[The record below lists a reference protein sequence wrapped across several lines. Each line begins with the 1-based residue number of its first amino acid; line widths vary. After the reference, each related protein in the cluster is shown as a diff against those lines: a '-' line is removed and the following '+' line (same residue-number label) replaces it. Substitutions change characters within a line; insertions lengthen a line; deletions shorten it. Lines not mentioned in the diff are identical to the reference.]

1 MKKGT
6 SQRLAESVLALA
18 PVGLELLRRRGRVA
32 RSRRRNRKIAGVVML
47 AASGVA
53 AFAGVR
59 MLRQRRLGSVEQGRF
74 AHESEIDERIAES
87 FPASDPPWQP

>member
-1 MKKGT
+1 MKKRT
-6 SQRLAESVLALA
+6 SQRLARSVLALA
-18 PVGLELLRRRGRVA
+18 PAGLELLRKQRRAA
-32 RSRRRNRKIAGVVML
+32 RSRRRNKRIARIVIL

-59 MLRQRRLGSVEQGRF
+59 KLRQRRLGSVQQERPP
-74 AHESEIDERIAES
+74 HESEIDERIAES

>member
-6 SQRLAESVLALA
+6 SQRLARSVIALA
-18 PVGLELLRRRGRVA
+18 PVGLELLRNRRRAA
-32 RSRRRNRKIAGVVML
+32 RSRRRNRKVAGIVML

-59 MLRQRRLGSVEQGRF
+59 MMRQRRLGSVERGRF
-74 AHESEIDERIAES
+74 AQESEIDERIAES